1 MVIIKVLIVFLNAR
15 FDRFTN
21 PCVLGV
27 LAAPW
32 RSFFFLGGGGGGGVA
47 IRYTILLNFI
57 QSLVSKFVMDGVNIN
72 KLCVAINNI
81 DSPLVLWF
89 TFTWT
94 ISEIHKINLKE

>member
-1 MVIIKVLIVFLNAR
+1 MCSLSRFSLFSLNAR

-32 RSFFFLGGGGGGGVA
+32 RSFCGGWGVGGGVA
-47 IRYTILLNFI
+47 ISYTILLNFI